1 MEFNS
6 NEREKEIKD
15 LIKNILTL
23 KRIILNENMFESQ
36 EKKLKKR
43 LLQRSYPK
51 LSEKIA
57 FYLIER
63 YEIDN
68 NKLPSKEI
76 LIQMMID
83 FLGNIQKNP
92 SFYKLTN
99 NKYETAINCCNKIG
113 QGSKGIIYSYKLKKD
128 VQTNKSSKRLALKFQ
143 KSGDPFTIDI
153 HITSAILLALY
164 GFQPKYYNN
173 IFMEIG
179 AYENKS
185 IQRLFHSIKTVYYK
199 KSNIENNIKWFIL
212 YNFTNIRDQRLN
224 YMERIL
230 DKQLLKIDFKHLNS
244 ESIANNIIYIF
255 VFFDKY
261 EKIFIR
267 NKEMII
273 KELNKILNIKEDFIL
288 DLIVFRTMRGGYT
301 IKNKHLLKEIYC
313 LSSCYKI
320 IEVKGK
326 TSFMDILNQSKSY
339 FKKGHLEFNP
349 ALTWMIYIFYQKN
362 ILNEQ
367 EYNEYINKFNEMAEK
382 YEHIAQDIEFRFK
395 EGIEYYEIKYDEIDK
410 NYEYENESKE
420 KDKIELTQIKNKTKN
435 KNKNK
440 INNFSKE
447 ITVYLNSNTT
457 NDIQPISMEKN
468 PEFLDEKNL
477 IIENDEKIHLIT
489 EGEKKNFYKSG
500 INGKKEN
507 NLINNYEDIKMD
519 NKKIKNKK
527 SKSSF
532 FFWCCGEEAA
542 DAK

>member
-1 MEFNS
+1 
-6 NEREKEIKD
+6 
-15 LIKNILTL
+15 
-23 KRIILNENMFESQ
+23 
-36 EKKLKKR
+36 
-43 LLQRSYPK
+43 
-51 LSEKIA
+51 
-57 FYLIER
+57 
-63 YEIDN
+63 
-68 NKLPSKEI
+68 
-76 LIQMMID
+76 
-83 FLGNIQKNP
+83 
-92 SFYKLTN
+92 
-99 NKYETAINCCNKIG
+99 
-113 QGSKGIIYSYKLKKD
+113 
-128 VQTNKSSKRLALKFQ
+128 
-143 KSGDPFTIDI
+143 
-153 HITSAILLALY
+153 
-164 GFQPKYYNN
+164 
-173 IFMEIG
+173 
-179 AYENKS
+179 
-185 IQRLFHSIKTVYYK
+185 
-199 KSNIENNIKWFIL
+199 
-212 YNFTNIRDQRLN
+212 
-224 YMERIL
+224 
-230 DKQLLKIDFKHLNS
+230 
-244 ESIANNIIYIF
+244 
-255 VFFDKY
+255 
-261 EKIFIR
+261 
-267 NKEMII
+267 MII

-435 KNKNK
+435 KNRNK

-489 EGEKKNFYKSG
+489 EEEKKNFYKSG